1 MKLTPSEE
9 RIVERMAPGVLCAEG
24 FLGADGR
31 SLGDILA
38 ADGRTVES
46 LGLTHERIAA
56 GLDEVMQAS
65 LAGFGNPVP
74 VGEGLSAVASD
85 AMGPI
90 ACPWGGCGVFAKGEI
105 ELTDT
110 NSGKSVRLT
119 PLSVHLIR
127 RHGFYQGK
135 GARYRL
141 EPDELAG
148 MMDIPTGKERT

>member
-1 MKLTPSEE
+1 
-9 RIVERMAPGVLCAEG
+9 MAPGALCAEG
-24 FLGADGR
+24 FLGSDGR
-31 SLGDILA
+31 SLDNILA
-38 ADGRTVES
+38 DDGHTVES
-46 LGLTHERIAA
+46 LGLTHEHIADR
-56 GLDEVMQAS
+56 LDGVMQAA
-65 LAGFGNPVP
+65 LAAFGNPVY
-74 VGEGLSAVASD
+74 VGDGLIAVARD

-110 NSGKSVRLT
+110 RRGKTVVVT

-141 EPDELAG
+141 EPSELAALLDVSPG
-148 MMDIPTGKERT
+148 DDT